1 MNEWQWRMY
10 LRTTG
15 NIKTPTHT
23 QSTLPCT
30 GFSTLQII
38 QPIFKFI
45 WKNRKIFS
53 LVCATVHSLLSSFA
67 GLHQRHSSALDSTE
81 KKILHFSD
89 GKNKLCPHNFHP
101 LEKHPKVHRFSIT
114 LVACLFYVFTIL
126 KQSCKR
132 YTVHHLT
139 FPMWHKLEL
148 QILQW
153 AGKLKKERESNR

>member
-1 MNEWQWRMY
+1 M
-10 LRTTG
+10 G
-15 NIKTPTHT
+15 N
-23 QSTLPCT
+23 
-30 GFSTLQII
+30 
-38 QPIFKFI
+38 
-45 WKNRKIFS
+45 WKDFS
-53 LVCATVHSLLSSFA
+53 LVYATVHSLLSSFE

-81 KKILHFSD
+81 KILHFSD

-114 LVACLFYVFTIL
+114 LEACLFYVFTIL

-139 FPMWHKLEL
+139 FPMRHTLEL

-153 AGKLKKERESNR
+153 AGKLNKERKNIQGSLFFADEYRSSSAGRQSKPRKLTI